1 MNRTDRTRT
10 RSRDKERSQG
20 GRVKSIAGGCQTKA
34 NQSPFDRGCR
44 NLGYAK
50 LPPLLKSCGA
60 VEFEIASS

>member
-1 MNRTDRTRT
+1 MLAM
-10 RSRDKERSQG
+10 RSRMRPWPSNSQFSL
-20 GRVKSIAGGCQTKA
+20 RGCQKKA

-44 NLGYAK
+44 NLGYAE